1 MIRIAQHPALLVFL
15 FTLVSIRGAVF
26 QESETPQSSQAEA
39 AVEDTDSSGEVQES
53 PTSTTNSGPQSGAG
67 QRGLIE
73 DVSVSDVKT
82 FLDPTRMINRLEYDF
97 QANFLPN
104 DARLFT
110 NKFRPWFALNN
121 SSAIWVRVPLHDFS
135 IPNQDTPV
143 GIGDIDIGGG
153 FVIHEDLSRRLTT
166 IAAGAEV
173 RLPTG
178 DASKGTGLDAYIIA
192 PAALLA
198 FNPTD
203 AFPVYIVGSYLHSW
217 GSLGGA
223 DTGTQEDPRLRS
235 IQLEIRTFHI
245 LPKGVFLAVLPT
257 FVFNLNQDFNIF
269 SLGLGAGRALNRR
282 FLIQGGYV
290 QHIAGRET
298 FNRGVQIGITYLWG
312 KDKSKP

>member
-1 MIRIAQHPALLVFL
+1 MMIRIAQHPVLLVFL
-15 FTLVSIRGAVF
+15 FTLVSIRGGVF
-26 QESETPQSSQAEA
+26 QESEASPPSQAETQ
-39 AVEDTDSSGEVQES
+39 EPSKTEGEVQGS
-53 PTSTTNSGPQSGAG
+53 SNSTANSGRQSGAG

-73 DVSVSDVKT
+73 DVSVSDVKK
-82 FLDPTRMINRLEYDF
+82 FLDPTRMINRLEYTF

-110 NKFRPWFALNN
+110 NKFRPWYAFNN
-121 SSAIWVRVPLHDFS
+121 WSAAWVRVPLHDFS
-135 IPNQDTPV
+135 IPNQEAPG

-153 FVIHEDLSRRLTT
+153 FVIHEDLSRRLTS
-166 IAAGAEV
+166 IAVGAEI

-223 DTGTQEDPRLRS
+223 DTQEHIRS
-235 IQLEIRTFHI
+235 IVLEIQTFHI
-245 LPKGVFLAVLPT
+245 LPKGFFLAVLPS
-257 FVFNLNQDFNIF
+257 FVFNLNQNFNIF

-298 FNRGVQIGITYLWG
+298 FNRALQIGITYLWG